1 MRERNYAKQQV
12 MVIYEKL
19 ADDNVLYQRFGMLE
33 NKYLSDRERLEANSE
48 AIVYMEH
55 QRLANCP
62 LCGSEIIEQDDVDL
76 EVIVQANIAEI

>member
-1 MRERNYAKQQV
+1 